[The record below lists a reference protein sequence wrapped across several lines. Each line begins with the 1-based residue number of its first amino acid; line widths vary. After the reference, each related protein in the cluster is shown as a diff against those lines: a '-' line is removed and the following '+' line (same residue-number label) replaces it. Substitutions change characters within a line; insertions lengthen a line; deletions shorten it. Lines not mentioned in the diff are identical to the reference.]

1 MTSVVALNTGPG
13 RKGPAT
19 DASFYTEMIKRRTMY
34 LGVAVKA
41 GLTGTISGETKTL
54 LSDRPMQRGFTDGV
68 VTPRL
73 NLRGAY
79 LGFANHTS

>member
-1 MTSVVALNTGPG
+1 MTSVVPLNTGPG

-19 DASFYTEMIKRRTMY
+19 DASFFTEMVKRRALY

-41 GLTGTISGETKTL
+41 GLKDANGRTL
-54 LSDRPMQRGFTDGV
+54 LSDRPMQRGFTDGM

-79 LGFANHTS
+79 KNYVNHNA